1 MSTTS
6 PPSNQDFFSKI
17 QTIWSQQ
24 TSCWKSKNAENTWD
38 WLLYTLSACWLLL
51 PKRSILNLLRFAD
64 FVIVSLERIK
74 FITGQHFL
82 TGKRKKF
89 EFVWI
94 SVNVVFYFL
103 CAKLLSGLFKSIYHN
118 SICCWTKK
126 HRDFQKINRGSI
138 LALKTSFQIFYCLRL
153 SPFLSEVELQM
164 NIFIDLILVSV
175 SMSTH
180 LWPLSI

>member
-6 PPSNQDFFSKI
+6 PPSNQELFSKI
-17 QTIWSQQ
+17 QTIWSQ

-103 CAKLLSGLFKSIYHN
+103 CAKLLSGLFKSIYDN
-118 SICCWTKK
+118 CIYAAGRRNTATFK
-126 HRDFQKINRGSI
+126 
-138 LALKTSFQIFYCLRL
+138 RL
-153 SPFLSEVELQM
+153 TEDRFLHWKQAFKYFTV
-164 NIFIDLILVSV
+164 
-175 SMSTH
+175 
-180 LWPLSI
+180 